1 MTVIN
6 QYILVLSLVLSGLAI
21 VVNGRYAN
29 SKIPVAGSLS
39 IFFLVVLLS
48 AFYAVAD
55 YFTGNGIDESVLYHL
70 QVGVEGAGVAAY
82 KWLVV
87 VNGSAGGCANRS
99 FRCVYQNYSAQ
110 ATA

>member
-1 MTVIN
+1 MN

-39 IFFLVVLLS
+39 IFLLVVLLS

-70 QVGVEGAGVAAY
+70 QVGVEGAGVSAY
-82 KWLVV
+82 K
-87 VNGSAGGCANRS
+87 
-99 FRCVYQNYSAQ
+99 
-110 ATA
+110 